1 MSQFKQINPSTITR
15 INEAAVL
22 VDFTATGENTASE
35 ETQSRIWSLAHWID
49 QQRSELG
56 ILEAVPGMGN
66 LLVQF
71 KQCHHMPLTDL
82 LAQQKNTLNLLQ
94 AYWSDNT
101 EFLDTGKELSIPVIY
116 GGDYGP
122 DLEAVA
128 SLCELP
134 PSEIIARHCAG
145 SYRVFFIGFQPGFA
159 YLGGLDEALYCPRKI
174 TPSARIPAG
183 SVAIGGSQTGIYP
196 FASPGGW
203 QIIGRTTIEMFNAE
217 RDPASLL
224 RAGDLVSF
232 TQVIDT

>member
-15 INEAAVL
+15 INEDAVL
-22 VDFTATGENTASE
+22 VDFTVTSENTASE
-35 ETQSRIWSLAHWID
+35 EIQSRIWSLANWID

-71 KQCHHMPLTDL
+71 QQCHRMSLTDL
-82 LAQQKNTLNLLQ
+82 MTQQKTTLNLLQ

-101 EFLDTGKELSIPVIY
+101 LLLDTGKKVSIPVLY

-122 DLEAVA
+122 DIEAVA
-128 SLCELP
+128 SLCGLP
-134 PSEIIARHCAG
+134 TSEVIARHCAA

-159 YLGGLDEALYCPRKI
+159 YLGGLDEALYCPRKT

-203 QIIGRTTIEMFNAE
+203 QIIGRTTMEMFNAE
-217 RDPASLL
+217 RDPTSLL

-232 TQVIDT
+232 TQVMDT